1 MKLISSIGRV
11 TADFLNGVGSFVLFI
26 YDSLRFFFPVK
37 LRLLFLQMEFIGNK
51 SFAIVAL
58 AALMIGAVFGLQF
71 GEIFRIFKSES
82 MIGAAASYSLSKE
95 LAPVLAAFL
104 VTGRAGSSMA
114 AEIAT
119 MKVNDQIDSLKIL
132 GVNPFNYLIVPRVL
146 ASILMVPILSASF
159 LFIGVIAS
167 YGIGVLVYNVDSGV
181 YFANIQWI
189 SQPKHIVEGLV
200 KAAFFGAVLSIV
212 GCYRGIFAQ
221 RGAKGVGRATTQ
233 SVVHGL
239 VWILIIDFVLSYV
252 YSEF

>member
-1 MKLISSIGRV
+1 MKTIATIGRFS
-11 TADFLNGVGSFVLFI
+11 ADFLSGVGSFVLFI
-26 YDSLRFFFPVK
+26 NKLIKHFFPVK
-37 LRLLFLQMEFIGNK
+37 LRLLFIQMEFIGNK
-51 SFAIVAL
+51 SFGIVGL
-58 AALMIGAVFGLQF
+58 AAVMIGAVFGLQF

-132 GVNPFNYLIVPRVL
+132 GLNPFNYLIVPRVV
-146 ASILMVPILSASF
+146 ASIFMLPVLSAAF

-167 YGIGVLVYNVDSGV
+167 YVIGVLIYNVDSGV

-200 KAAFFGAVLSIV
+200 KASVFGMVLSII
-212 GCYRGIFAQ
+212 GCYRGMYAQ
-221 RGAKGVGRATTQ
+221 RGAKGVGLATTQ
-233 SVVHGL
+233 SVVMGL
-239 VWILIIDFVLSYV
+239 VWILIIDFVLSYF